1 MFCDRKNDNIV
12 WLYVLL
18 LSGSPFNGHPLFNE
32 HIVKSLKLRPFS
44 YCKFDLYQVVTSIQP
59 TQSAFR
65 ISNWLILLYFTYIK
79 WTCNQLQCGILSLQ
93 YKKHVHFLLTAGR
106 TWHGILAIS
115 VRVVMFGLI
124 AYILTLSRHQK
135 LSVD

>member
-1 MFCDRKNDNIV
+1 MYYMFCDRKNDNIV

-44 YCKFDLYQVVTSIQP
+44 YCKFDLYQVVTSIQQ

-65 ISNWLILLYFTYIK
+65 IIIFYFQLANFIVFYLYK
-79 WTCNQLQCGILSLQ
+79 
-93 YKKHVHFLLTAGR
+93 
-106 TWHGILAIS
+106 
-115 VRVVMFGLI
+115 
-124 AYILTLSRHQK
+124 
-135 LSVD
+135 VDL